1 MKIIAIV
8 NQKGGVAKT
17 TTGINL
23 GAWLA
28 ETGKNILL
36 VDLDPQANL
45 TQGLGLNKE
54 EKTTYKILKSKIHFD
69 EAICKSN
76 VEQENWKGKLDI
88 IPSSIE
94 LANAELEFSG
104 EIGRETLLKEA
115 FENSKLNEKNNE
127 VYDYMIIDCNP
138 SLGLL
143 TVNALSL
150 ADSLIIPLEP
160 SMFALDGMEQLMN
173 VIKLIKK
180 KINSN
185 LSIEGV
191 LLTRVDGRTNIG
203 KEFENELKKIFGNKV
218 FDTIIHQNVDLA
230 NAQTEEVPINIY
242 NRNAKGAK
250 EYKQLAKEVKN
261 NE

>member
-1 MKIIAIV
+1 MKIIAVV

-17 TTGINL
+17 TTAINL
-23 GAWLA
+23 GSWLA
-28 ETGKNILL
+28 EMGKNILL
-36 VDLDPQANL
+36 VDIDPQANL
-45 TQGLGLNKE
+45 TQGLGFNKE
-54 EKTTYKILKSKIHFD
+54 DKTTYKILKEEIQFD
-69 EAICKSN
+69 EAIYESN
-76 VEQENWKGKLDI
+76 IEEDYWKGKLDI

-115 FENSKLNEKNNE
+115 FEESNLNQENKE
-127 VYDYMIIDCNP
+127 DYDYMIIDCNP

-150 ADSLIIPLEP
+150 ADSLIIPMEP

-173 VIKLIKK
+173 VIKLIRK
-180 KINSN
+180 KINSK
-185 LSIEGV
+185 LTIEGV

-203 KEFENELKKIFGNKV
+203 KEFEQELKEIFGDKV
-218 FDTIIHQNVDLA
+218 FETIIHQNVALS

-242 NRNAKGAK
+242 DQNAKGAK
-250 EYKQLAKEVKN
+250 EYKRLAEEVKN
-261 NE
+261 NG

>member
-1 MKIIAIV
+1 MKIIAVV

-17 TTGINL
+17 TTAINL
-23 GAWLA
+23 GSWLA
-28 ETGKNILL
+28 EMGKEILL
-36 VDLDPQANL
+36 VDVDPQANL
-45 TQGLGLNKE
+45 TQGMGFNKE
-54 EKTTYKILKSKIHFD
+54 NKTTYKILKREIGFD
-69 EAICKSN
+69 DAIYKTN
-76 VEQENWKGKLDI
+76 IEKENWRGKIDI

-115 FENSKLNEKNNE
+115 FEDSKLNKENNKK
-127 VYDYMIIDCNP
+127 YDYMIIDCNP

-143 TVNALSL
+143 TVNALSI
-150 ADSLIIPLEP
+150 ADSLIIPMEP

-180 KINSN
+180 KINSK
-185 LSIEGV
+185 LTIEGV

-203 KEFENELKKIFGNKV
+203 KEFERELKEIFGNKV
-218 FDTIIHQNVDLA
+218 FDTIIHQNVDLS
-230 NAQTEEVPINIY
+230 NAQTEEVPINLFDK
-242 NRNAKGAK
+242 NAKGSK
-250 EYKQLAKEVKN
+250 EYKKLAEEVKN

>member
-1 MKIIAIV
+1 MKIIAVV

-17 TTGINL
+17 TTAINL
-23 GAWLA
+23 GSWLA
-28 ETGKNILL
+28 EMGKNILL
-36 VDLDPQANL
+36 VDIDPQANL

-54 EKTTYKILKSKIHFD
+54 DKTTYKILKEEVQFD
-69 EAICKSN
+69 EAIYESN
-76 VEQENWKGKLDI
+76 IKEDNWKGKLDI

-115 FENSKLNEKNNE
+115 FEESNLNQENNE
-127 VYDYMIIDCNP
+127 HYDYMIIDCNP

-150 ADSLIIPLEP
+150 ANSLIIPMEP
-160 SMFALDGMEQLMN
+160 SMFALDGIEQLMN
-173 VIKLIKK
+173 VIKLIRK
-180 KINSN
+180 KINSK
-185 LSIEGV
+185 LTIEGV

-203 KEFENELKKIFGNKV
+203 KEFEQELKEIFGDKV
-218 FDTIIHQNVDLA
+218 FETIIHQNVALS

-242 NRNAKGAK
+242 DQNAKGAK
-250 EYKQLAKEVKN
+250 EYKKLAEEVKN
-261 NE
+261 NG